1 MMSPDGPAR
10 PFYARPARSTTP
22 ATSRRRRAPDRHNH
36 LWKRDNVDKTF
47 LKGLVLLEAMA
58 NNEKSSG
65 VTELANQLSLGKSN
79 VHRLL
84 QGLVHQGFARK
95 DSETGRY
102 QLTMKLWELGAKV
115 FRRLDLRREAL
126 PYMELL
132 AKETQETVHL
142 SILEGVEVLYIE
154 KIDSP
159 QPVRAYTTVGGRAPA
174 ACVAT
179 GKALLA
185 WSSEDTV
192 AAAAEQLQRH
202 TPRSIVSA
210 EELHRQLRRIRSI
223 GYAVNTG
230 EWREHVIGVAAPLR
244 DATTSVVGALG
255 ISGPA
260 ERITDEV
267 ISNTVPRLIELANSI
282 SARLGYTQR

>member
-1 MMSPDGPAR
+1 M
-10 PFYARPARSTTP
+10 
-22 ATSRRRRAPDRHNH
+22 
-36 LWKRDNVDKTF
+36 DKTF

-58 NNEKSSG
+58 NNERSSG
-65 VTELANQLSLGKSN
+65 VTELATQLSLGKSN

-95 DSETGRY
+95 DPETGRY
-102 QLTMKLWELGAKV
+102 ELTIKLWELGVKV
-115 FRRLDLRREAL
+115 FQRLDLRQEAL
-126 PYMELL
+126 PYMRLL
-132 AKETQETVHL
+132 AEETQETVHL
-142 SILEGVEVLYIE
+142 SILDGTDVLYIE

-159 QPVRAYTTVGGRAPA
+159 QPVRAYTSVGGRAPA

-179 GKALLA
+179 GKVLLA
-185 WSSEDTV
+185 WASEDTV
-192 AAAAEQLQRH
+192 ARAAEKLYRH

-210 EELHRQLRRIRSI
+210 EDLHRNLQRVRSL

-230 EWREHVIGVAAPLR
+230 EWREQVMGVAAPVR
-244 DATTSVVGALG
+244 DATGSVVGALG

-260 ERITDEV
+260 DRITDEV

-282 SARLGYTQR
+282 SARLGYARR